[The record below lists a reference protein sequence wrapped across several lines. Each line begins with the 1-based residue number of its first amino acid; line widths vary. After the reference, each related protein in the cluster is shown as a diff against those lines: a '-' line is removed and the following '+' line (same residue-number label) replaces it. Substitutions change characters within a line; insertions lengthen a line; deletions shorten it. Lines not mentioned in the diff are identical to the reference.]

1 MLRLRTNLHEFL
13 FLLLLSEILMHPKII
28 YNSKKL
34 FLFRWRIYIILFALS
49 FSFIA
54 SAQPNFDKK
63 ITKGLNSLYN
73 FKFDKSQKIF
83 QKIIDADSTN
93 PAGYHF
99 QSVAYL
105 WYYLDN
111 KDNFYLELFLSY
123 SDSAIIKG
131 KEFITDESEDP
142 FPYYILGSAY
152 SYRALAFARAEE
164 YLNALWATKESYSY
178 LNKVVALDSSCAD
191 AYFGLGLFN
200 FAVSQTPSV
209 WKWALDLTGITGD
222 RKKGMDYLTIA
233 ADEGKF
239 SAVDAQFYLSQ
250 LRAEFIQDYKGA
262 HFYLDKLVKKYPG
275 NLLFKS
281 TAASLLIK
289 EKKLKKAEKILT
301 GITVSKDSSFKQIK
315 TYANFILGNIFFTN
329 NYFDSAKTFYHRF
342 LDSTT
347 DNHFKGIAALKLGL
361 CYQFLDLP
369 EIGAEYYMLAG
380 EGNMDLD
387 EDIYAMEMGERY
399 LEIQPDSSRL
409 KLIFIKNLLDAGSYK
424 KALDSLDNLSAK
436 SVSDTT
442 QAFISFYRS
451 DAKFFLGEH
460 QESKEI
466 AVSLIENE
474 FAEKWVQAFACY
486 FAARASKELG
496 SILDTQLFLGYAD
509 DFHDFHFQNK
519 LRILIYSLSYQSQ
532 P

>member
-1 MLRLRTNLHEFL
+1 MYPEITNRAVKF
-13 FLLLLSEILMHPKII
+13 FS
-28 YNSKKL
+28 
-34 FLFRWRIYIILFALS
+34 FRFMIFAILFALS
-49 FSFIA
+49 FPFFA
-54 SAQPNFDKK
+54 NAQPNLDKK
-63 ITKGLNSLYN
+63 ITKSLNLLYN
-73 FKFDKSQKIF
+73 FKFDKSHKIF
-83 QKIIDADSTN
+83 QEIIEEDSTN

-99 QSVAYL
+99 QSIAYL

-111 KDNFYLELFLSY
+111 KNETHLNNFLSY
-123 SDSAIIKG
+123 SDSAINKS
-131 KEFITDESEDP
+131 KEIITDESEDP
-142 FPYYILGSAY
+142 FPLYILGSTY
-152 SYRALAFARAEE
+152 SFRALAFARAEE

-178 LNKVVALDSSCAD
+178 LNKALALDSSYAD

-222 RKKGMDYLTIA
+222 RKKGMDYLTLA
-233 ADEGKF
+233 ADKGKF

-250 LRAEFIQDYKGA
+250 LRAEFLQDYKGA

-275 NLLFKS
+275 NLLFQS

-289 EKKLKKAEKILT
+289 EKKLKKAGKILS

-315 TYANFILGNIFFTN
+315 TYANFILGNIFFTIN
-329 NYFDSAKTFYHRF
+329 NFDSAKTFYHRF

-347 DNHFKGIAALKLGL
+347 DNHFKGIAALKMGL

-369 EIGAEYYMLAG
+369 EFAEEYYLLTG

-387 EDIYAMEMGERY
+387 EDIYAVEMGERY
-399 LEIQPDSSRL
+399 LENQPDSSRL
-409 KLIFIKNLLDAGSYK
+409 KLIFIQNLLDAGLHK
-424 KALDSLDNLSAK
+424 EALDSLDSLSTK
-436 SVSDTT
+436 SLSDTIN
-442 QAFISFYRS
+442 AFIRFYRS
-451 DAKFFLGEH
+451 DVKFFLGEY

-474 FAEKWVQAFACY
+474 FAEEWVRAFACY

-519 LRILIYSLSYQSQ
+519 LRILIYSLSYRSQ